1 MITYWVTLMSCS
13 FQTKTHGKWILA
25 GEHTVLRG
33 GSAIVFPLQAK
44 TLTLSYL
51 ANNEPLSAS
60 FHGLFGDDIKLLFFS
75 VIEEGLQLCDK
86 HLSHATGHF
95 DIENHVPI
103 GAGLGASAAL
113 CFALSRWFTYQG
125 LCSEDN
131 ELHFAKSLEDLFHK
145 KSSGLD
151 LVGCSSISPM
161 LFSPTAIESL
171 QPTWQ
176 PKLYL
181 SYSGHLGMTSHC
193 VTKVNS
199 LFDEAKEKALAIDE
213 KMQCSVDNAYSALTQ
228 EPRDGLTLLKQAI
241 DDAYQCFCD
250 WSLADEALVSHINW
264 LKQQG
269 AIAAKPTG
277 SGSGGYV
284 LSLWQEEPEEAL
296 RETFIEAV

>member
-1 MITYWVTLMSCS
+1 MSYS

-33 GSAIVFPLQAK
+33 GSALVFPLQVK
-44 TLTLSYL
+44 ELTLTYADSS
-51 ANNEPLSAS
+51 EPLSAS
-60 FHGLFGDDIKLLFFS
+60 FHGVFGDDIKLLFFS
-75 VIEEGLQLCDK
+75 VIEEGLRLCDK
-86 HLSHATGHF
+86 HLSQATGHF

-113 CFALSRWFTYQG
+113 CFALARWFTHQG
-125 LCSEDN
+125 LCAEDN

-151 LVGCSSISPM
+151 LVGCSSHSPI
-161 LFSPTAIESL
+161 LFSPSSIKPL
-171 QPTWQ
+171 QTTWQ

-181 SYSGHLGMTSHC
+181 SYSGYLGMTSHC
-193 VTKVNS
+193 VTKVNA
-199 LFDEAKEKALAIDE
+199 LFDEDKEKALAIDE
-213 KMQCSVDNAYSALTQ
+213 RMKQSVETACRALAQ
-228 EPRDGLTLLKQAI
+228 DQINGLGLLKQAI

-264 LKQQG
+264 LKEQG

-284 LSLWQEEPEEAL
+284 LSLWQEEPEQSL
-296 RETFIEAV
+296 RETFIKAV